1 MPHSNHS
8 QTVALS
14 TYGAIR
20 SDIIFGRLAP
30 NAKLK
35 LDDMKAAYK
44 ASIPTLRETL
54 NRLASEG
61 FVVAEEQRGFF
72 VAPVSR
78 SDLCEIAEL
87 RILLE
92 CNALTRS
99 IEKGDTEW
107 EGKVAAAHHKLHRME
122 QKMSAGDYSQKEIWK
137 RYDWEFHQSLISA
150 CGSSNLLRLHAII
163 FDKYLRYQML
173 VLTFRGEPA
182 ALEHKQ
188 LFDAALDRNTDL
200 AEAVLRTHVKA
211 GLEHALS
218 ASEGCFPRD

>member
-1 MPHSNHS
+1 MPQSS
-8 QTVALS
+8 QTPTVGLS

-20 SDIIFGRLAP
+20 NDIIFGRLAP
-30 NAKLK
+30 DFKLK
-35 LDDMKAAYK
+35 LDDMKAAYR
-44 ASIPTLRETL
+44 ASVPTLRETL

-72 VAPVSR
+72 VAPVSK
-78 SDLCEIAEL
+78 SDLREIADL

-92 CNALTRS
+92 CSALKLS

-122 QKMSAGDYSQKEIWK
+122 QKMLTEDHAERELWK
-137 RYDWEFHQSLISA
+137 RYDWEFHQSLILA

-163 FDKYLRYQML
+163 FDKYLRYQMH

-188 LFDAALDRNTDL
+188 LLDAALDRNADL
-200 AEAVLRTHVKA
+200 AEVVLRSHVKA
-211 GLEHALS
+211 GLKHALS
-218 ASEGCFPRD
+218 SSEGHRLQD